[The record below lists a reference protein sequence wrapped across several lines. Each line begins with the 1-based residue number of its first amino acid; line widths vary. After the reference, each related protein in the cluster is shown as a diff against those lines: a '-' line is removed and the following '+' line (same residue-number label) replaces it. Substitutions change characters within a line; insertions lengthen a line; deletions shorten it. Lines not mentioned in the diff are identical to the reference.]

1 MKNLLSS
8 SLIQKIIFVL
18 SIALIFFI
26 SVISYKNLEKLS
38 ESTKMVNH
46 TYNISLVLDN
56 LFMSLKELETDRRNY
71 ILEENDSLKNAIISE
86 KQQVENSY
94 NNLKALLQKSKAQ
107 ENNLKELN
115 ELIKQKFN
123 IVDQTL
129 SYPRMEFDRK
139 IEVIKTHLLMGSPVM
154 RKIKIKIADMKS
166 VEAKILKQRTNVYDK
181 ASHVSPLI
189 NLATLLITITILTF
203 SLIMLLRKLNETRL
217 ANAKLTLAH
226 ESSKMAEQI
235 GNYGTWQYNVDRNE
249 FQFSDNEYRLFGFE
263 PQDLGHKL
271 EKYIEKTYPEELQ
284 RLKTLVKDLEITS
297 MLGPNLYKITK
308 KDGEARQIRD
318 VSKLLKNIYGEKIL
332 IGVTKDV
339 TDEYINQKKIKLKN
353 IELEQ
358 KNKVLF
364 LANEINREAEKTG
377 KFGTT
382 QWFVKENRFIFSDNN
397 YRLLG
402 LNPSAKANFE
412 ELFGHIHQEDVSLAE
427 SKLQQMISEC
437 YFDPYIL
444 RVIRNDN
451 EEIRFIS
458 LSSKH
463 IKDYENEDYVLIIS
477 VDVTEIINAQNTI
490 IERNKELEE
499 SNKELQAFNYVASH
513 DLQEPLRK
521 IETFISRLEQKDYQ
535 NLSEIGQQYFNRI
548 KISAD
553 RMRMLIE
560 DLLQFS
566 RTNKSEEVFEKTN
579 LNKLLENAKNEILEF
594 IEEKNAIIESM
605 VLPTLDV
612 IPFQIQQLF
621 INLLGNSIKYSKP
634 EVQPVIKIEYKKV
647 SLEELNGNKFSKKK
661 AFHKITVTDN
671 GIGFEPTYS
680 ERIFELFSRL
690 HNKDEI
696 AGTGIGLAICK
707 KIIDNHAGF
716 ITGDGKP
723 GEGSV
728 FTIYLP
734 D

>member
-1 MKNLLSS
+1 MKNVLSS

-71 ILEENDSLKNAIISE
+71 ILEENDSIKNAIISE

-94 NNLKALLQKSKAQ
+94 NSLKALLQKSKGQ

-129 SYPRMEFDRK
+129 SYPRTEFDRNIK
-139 IEVIKTHLLMGSPVM
+139 VTKTHFLMGSPVM
-154 RKIKIKIADMKS
+154 LKIKMKIADMKS

-189 NLATLLITITILTF
+189 NLATLLITISILTF

-226 ESSKMAEQI
+226 ESSKMAERI
-235 GNYGTWQYNVDRNE
+235 GSYGTWQYNVDRNE

-263 PQDLGHKL
+263 PQDLEHKL

-284 RLKTLVKDLEITS
+284 RLKDLVKDLKITG
-297 MLGPNLYKITK
+297 MLGPHLYKITRN
-308 KDGEARQIRD
+308 DGEARQIRD
-318 VSKLLKNIYGEKIL
+318 VSKLLENLYGEKIL

-339 TDEYINQKKIKLKN
+339 TDEYVSQKKIKLKN

-358 KNKVLF
+358 KNKILF

-382 QWFVKENRFIFSDNN
+382 QWFVKENQFIFSDNN

-412 ELFGHIHQEDVSLAE
+412 ELFGHIHPEDVSLAE
-427 SKLQQMISEC
+427 SKLQQMINEC
-437 YFDPYIL
+437 YFDPYVL

-451 EEIRFIS
+451 EEIRYIS

-490 IERNKELEE
+490 LERNKELEE

-521 IETFISRLEQKDYQ
+521 IETFISRLEEKDYHS
-535 NLSEIGQQYFNRI
+535 LSEVGQQYFNRI

-579 LNKLLENAKNEILEF
+579 LNTLLENAKNEILEF

-621 INLLGNSIKYSKP
+621 INLLGNSIKYSKT

-696 AGTGIGLAICK
+696 PGTGIGLAICK
-707 KIIDNHAGF
+707 KIIDNHLGF
-716 ITGDGKP
+716 ITGEGKP
-723 GEGSV
+723 GIGSV

-734 D
+734 E